1 MKAQR
6 GPWAAFRPPLL
17 QILDFKEKS
26 IYSDLDF
33 LRRPL
38 DSSPMIF
45 SFFFNSGKN
54 LNEIW
59 AKKGFSK
66 KLQKKFLKQNFFCEK
81 FFFHFF
87 SILGVGNWVGFSFV
101 SYFFER
107 RNFHRKILNFRSIF
121 RNSGKCKHHENVQG
135 EYLGHLT
142 SFDTHM
148 WYTGYWF

>member
-1 MKAQR
+1 
-6 GPWAAFRPPLL
+6 
-17 QILDFKEKS
+17 
-26 IYSDLDF
+26 
-33 LRRPL
+33 
-38 DSSPMIF
+38 MIF

-66 KLQKKFLKQNFFCEK
+66 KLRKKFLKQNFFCEK

-121 RNSGKCKHHENVQG
+121 RNSGK
-135 EYLGHLT
+135 
-142 SFDTHM
+142 
-148 WYTGYWF
+148 